1 MNRDLTH
8 LIRVNSWGSFHTQS
22 KDSTKALTVWED
34 LGALK
39 RSPMPALTLGLSG
52 LIPFVAAPMAMAQ
65 QGVFMPGLATAQMA
79 YGATIL
85 SFLGGVRWGILVVP
99 QGEIRPTW
107 MQYIWA
113 VTPSLIAWPALL
125 MPTVAGCVTCMGGLG
140 LTGYLDLI
148 QYGYPQWFKGL
159 RFVLTTVA
167 ILSLWSTL
175 MCELLLKKEEEEK
188 K

>member
-1 MNRDLTH
+1 
-8 LIRVNSWGSFHTQS
+8 
-22 KDSTKALTVWED
+22 
-34 LGALK
+34 
-39 RSPMPALTLGLSG
+39 MPALTLGLSG